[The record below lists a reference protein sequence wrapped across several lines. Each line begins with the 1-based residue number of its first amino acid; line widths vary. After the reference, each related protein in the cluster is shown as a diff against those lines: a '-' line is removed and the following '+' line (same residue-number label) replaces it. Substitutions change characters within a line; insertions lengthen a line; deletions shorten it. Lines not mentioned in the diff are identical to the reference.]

1 MLLHHNWKW
10 VLRPPWSLR
19 HVHIQLWGVGL
30 GRWGRMRNWGYC
42 ELVCSF
48 FGLSW
53 LWIFYF
59 IHLQA
64 VFVAAFQQACG
75 ASHLGVDHHW
85 ASAHCTYCTL
95 HIANRILHIAHCTLQ
110 IPRFDAIEFLS
121 HHLWAPCS
129 HLGTHHWRP
138 LLCWVGRL
146 GGKEPELANRWL
158 CKGDPRK
165 RGPVDRGAC
174 GVEALPGLPP
184 HLAKGQL
191 HQEGSRQAGHTH
203 H

>member
-64 VFVAAFQQACG
+64 VFVAAIQQACG

-85 ASAHCTYCTL
+85 ASAHCSHCTYCTL
-95 HIANRILHIAHCTLQ
+95 HIANRILHIANRILHIAHCTLH
-110 IPRFDAIEFLS
+110 IAHYTLHI
-121 HHLWAPCS
+121 ANCS
-129 HLGTHHWRP
+129 FW
-138 LLCWVGRL
+138 CNWVL
-146 GGKEPELANRWL
+146 VP
-158 CKGDPRK
+158 P
-165 RGPVDRGAC
+165 PVDTLFSPGDTSLEASALLSWEAGGEGTGAPQQVVAQRGSPQKRSSWLGC
-174 GVEALPGLPP
+174 L
-184 HLAKGQL
+184 
-191 HQEGSRQAGHTH
+191 
-203 H
+203 